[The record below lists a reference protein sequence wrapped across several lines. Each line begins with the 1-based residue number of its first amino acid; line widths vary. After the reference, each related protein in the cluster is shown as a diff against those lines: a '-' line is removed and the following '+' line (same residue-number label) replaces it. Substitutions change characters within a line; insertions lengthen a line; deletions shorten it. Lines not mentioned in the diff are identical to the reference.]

1 MLVAVTL
8 EISTDAAMKTILV
21 VDDEPEMR
29 AVLAVLL
36 AECGFTMLEA
46 ADGIEGNAI
55 VQNEGP
61 NLIIFDWMMPR
72 MNGVRLYKRA
82 TEDF

>member
-8 EISTDAAMKTILV
+8 EISTDAAMKTILM

-36 AECGFTMLEA
+36 AERGFTVLEA
-46 ADGIEGNAI
+46 ADGIEANAI

-61 NLIIFDWMMPR
+61 NLIISDWMMPR

-82 TEDF
+82 TEVF